1 MRVYGGEC
9 VYRCVCVCVYVRDQ
23 VRESVCAWR
32 GYVVYVCVCVCMGE
46 RGYEIEIWRERGM
59 EEGRGRECVREAER
73 RAKR

>member
-1 MRVYGGEC
+1 
-9 VYRCVCVCVYVRDQ
+9 
-23 VRESVCAWR
+23 
-32 GYVVYVCVCVCMGE
+32 MGE